1 MAYENYRFISW
12 TDGTPLTGER
22 LAQMSTNIEQVK
34 DATDNR
40 PQGIIQLNQIT
51 SDIPNATGYSD
62 FQEYELIA
70 LKEDPPIDKRVS
82 VDGNRYY
89 KLTLNFPG
97 FLVKNRGAED
107 STFLI
112 KFYQGT
118 FGNAGTLLNT
128 WRLTP
133 PIFSYYDV
141 SSNAN
146 QTNDTYKSSGY
157 PTRFGAGDYSVI
169 LTSSASGLS
178 VESFYVSIK
187 RDQGASA
194 NNAPAYYVPSGG
206 TIMQFYIEDVGG
218 T

>member
-34 DATDNR
+34 EATDDR
-40 PQGIIQLNQIT
+40 PQGLIQFHQIST
-51 SDIPNATGYSD
+51 DVPNATGYSD
-62 FQEYELIA
+62 FAEYELIS
-70 LKEDPPIDKRVS
+70 LKEDPPADRRVS

-89 KLTLNFPG
+89 KLHLNFPG
-97 FLVKNRGAED
+97 FLVKARGAED

-118 FGNAGTLLNT
+118 FGNASTLLNT
-128 WRLTP
+128 WRVTP

-141 SSNAN
+141 SSNAS
-146 QTNDTYKSSGY
+146 TTTTSVKSNGY
-157 PTRFGAGDYSVI
+157 PTRFGAGDYSYVVT
-169 LTSSASGLS
+169 TSSSGIS
-178 VESFYVSIK
+178 AESFYVAIK

-194 NNAPAYYVPSGG
+194 NNAPAYYIPSGG
-206 TIMQFYIEDVGG
+206 TTMQFYVEDIGG
-218 T
+218 I